1 MAFPHIGTLL
11 SIFNRKAEGV
21 NRNDDDNINNR
32 KKPKTKTNKQNKT
45 LNDSR
50 SVSIPKDGAGV

>member
-32 KKPKTKTNKQNKT
+32 KKPKTNKQNKT